1 MCVCV
6 RARAGRVA
14 FHVALREL
22 QKKHDLLIRL
32 LVDYYQGYEISTQGD
47 SFELVFPTVPLA
59 TRFCMETQKRM
70 MEDDWSEAVMALPSA
85 SFVPDPE
92 TGQAMFAGP
101 RIRLV
106 RVGVHL
112 TMCMLTP

>member
-1 MCVCV
+1 MCV